1 MPIGYIYLIYNEIND
16 GLYIGLTSRT
26 IEKRFKEHKI
36 EAKNYNLTK
45 LYVNMRII
53 GIENWKIKE
62 LERLNFIEND
72 DYIFRRQLKN
82 LEDKWIER
90 IKPTLNSQISKDKK
104 LIEFDFNKDNN
115 EEINNLKINDII
127 LLHTYNI
134 NNTYKIIKIDKIIL
148 KKIDIIDNKINDNI
162 YEYSYDEIKAYYK
175 LNITNII
182 NKFIY
187 FTFNILNDIWEY
199 AIYNDLHIL
208 YKNKKTNKIFDFK
221 INNIVIYKS
230 YIYIIKR
237 YILNYIVLN
246 KIEKSNNILKTILY
260 IKYDDFIIN
269 CREKF
274 NNIEDLLL
282 KKYFYNLKIFCYL
295 Y

>member
-1 MPIGYIYLIYNEIND
+1 MPIGYIYLIYNEINN
-16 GLYIGLTSRT
+16 GIYIGLTSRT

-62 LERLNFIEND
+62 LERLNFIENNN
-72 DYIFRRQLKN
+72 YIFRRQLKN

-90 IKPTLNSQISKDKK
+90 IRPTLNSQISKDKK

-237 YILNYIVLN
+237 YIFNYIVLN

-282 KKYFYNLKIFCYL
+282 K
-295 Y
+295 